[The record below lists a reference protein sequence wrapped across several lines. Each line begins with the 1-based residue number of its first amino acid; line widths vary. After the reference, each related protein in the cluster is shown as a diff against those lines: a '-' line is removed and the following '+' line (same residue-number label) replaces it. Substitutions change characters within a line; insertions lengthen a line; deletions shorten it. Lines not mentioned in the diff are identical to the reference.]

1 MLWQHGN
8 HLMKGRR
15 RVATLTL
22 TIQSYAELQRVKVTV
37 VSQNAIPKE
46 TRHKSEFTRGTITL
60 AN

>member
-1 MLWQHGN
+1 
-8 HLMKGRR
+8 MKGRR

-60 AN
+60 GN